1 MEATLKSE
9 LLKNAKLT
17 LSLDSDD
24 TSHDSYLE
32 LLIDAEFEIALAR
45 TGRTEEE
52 INEALKEAIVRNVGI
67 RFDSMPGTE
76 DKRDLDTYH
85 NFNKQPMF

>member
-17 LSLDSDD
+17 SGLDCDD
-24 TSHDSYLE
+24 TSHDDYLE

-45 TGRTEEE
+45 TGRTEAE
-52 INEALKEAIVRNVGI
+52 INEALKEAIARNVGI
-67 RFDSMPGTE
+67 RFDSME
-76 DKRDLDTYH
+76 DKRNLDTYH

>member
-1 MEATLKSE
+1 MMEATLKSE
-9 LLKNAKLT
+9 LLENAKLT
-17 LSLDSDD
+17 LSLDCDD

-45 TGRTEEE
+45 TGRTEDE

-67 RFDSMPGTE
+67 RFDSME

>member
-17 LSLDSDD
+17 SSLDCDD

-45 TGRTEEE
+45 TGRTEAE

-67 RFDSMPGTE
+67 RFDSME
-76 DKRDLDTYH
+76 DKRNLDTYH

>member
-1 MEATLKSE
+1 METALKSE
-9 LLKNAKLT
+9 LLEKAKLT
-17 LSLDSDD
+17 LSLDEVD

-45 TGRTEEE
+45 TGRTEAE

-67 RFDSMPGTE
+67 RFDSME
-76 DKRDLDTYH
+76 DKRNLDTYH

>member
-9 LLKNAKLT
+9 LLEKAKLT
-17 LSLDSDD
+17 LSLDCDD
-24 TSHDSYLE
+24 TSHDGYLE
-32 LLIDAEFEIALAR
+32 LLIDAEFEVALAR
-45 TGRTEEE
+45 TGRTEAE

-67 RFDSMPGTE
+67 RFDSME
-76 DKRDLDTYH
+76 DKRNLDTYH

>member
-17 LSLDSDD
+17 LSLDCDD

-67 RFDSMPGTE
+67 RFDIMD

-85 NFNKQPMF
+85 KFNKQPMF

>member
-9 LLKNAKLT
+9 LLEKAKLT
-17 LSLDSDD
+17 LSLDEDD
-24 TSHDSYLE
+24 TSHDDYLGV
-32 LLIDAEFEIALAR
+32 LIDAEFEIALAR
-45 TGRTEEE
+45 TGRTEAE

-67 RFDSMPGTE
+67 KFDSME
-76 DKRDLDTYH
+76 DKRNLDTYH

>member
-9 LLKNAKLT
+9 LLEKAKLT

-24 TSHDSYLE
+24 TSHDGYLE

-52 INEALKEAIVRNVGI
+52 INEALKEAIVRNAGI
-67 RFDSMPGTE
+67 KFDSMDG
-76 DKRDLDTYH
+76 KRDLDVYF
-85 NFNKQPMF
+85 NFNPAPMI

>member
-1 MEATLKSE
+1 MMEATLKSE
-9 LLKNAKLT
+9 LLEKAKLT
-17 LSLDSDD
+17 LSLDCDD

-32 LLIDAEFEIALAR
+32 LLIDAEFEVALAR
-45 TGRTEEE
+45 TGRTEAE

-67 RFDSMPGTE
+67 RFDSME
-76 DKRDLDTYH
+76 DKRNLDTYH

>member
-9 LLKNAKLT
+9 LLEKAKLT
-17 LSLDSDD
+17 LSLDEDG

-45 TGRTEEE
+45 TGRTEAE

-67 RFDSMPGTE
+67 RFDSME

>member
-17 LSLDSDD
+17 LSLDEDD
-24 TSHDSYLE
+24 TSHDDYLGV
-32 LLIDAEFEIALAR
+32 LIDAEFEIALAR
-45 TGRTEEE
+45 TGRTEAE

-67 RFDSMPGTE
+67 RFDSME

>member
-9 LLKNAKLT
+9 LLEKTKLT
-17 LSLDSDD
+17 LSLDCDD

-45 TGRTEEE
+45 TGKTEAQ
-52 INEALKEAIVRNVGI
+52 INEAIKESIVRNVGI
-67 RFDSMPGTE
+67 KFDSMDG
-76 DKRDLDTYH
+76 KRDLDVYF
-85 NFNKQPMF
+85 NFNEAPML

>member
-17 LSLDSDD
+17 SSLDSDD

-32 LLIDAEFEIALAR
+32 ILIDAEFEIALAR
-45 TGRTEEE
+45 TGRTEAE

-67 RFDSMPGTE
+67 RFDSME
-76 DKRDLDTYH
+76 DKRNLDTYH

>member
-17 LSLDSDD
+17 LSLDCDD

-32 LLIDAEFEIALAR
+32 ILIDAEFEIALAR
-45 TGRTEEE
+45 TGRTEDE

-67 RFDSMPGTE
+67 RFDSME

>member
-1 MEATLKSE
+1 MEATLKSD
-9 LLKNAKLT
+9 LLEKAKLT
-17 LSLDSDD
+17 LSLDSDE

-67 RFDSMPGTE
+67 RFDSME

>member
-17 LSLDSDD
+17 SSLDCDD
-24 TSHDSYLE
+24 TSHDDYLE
-32 LLIDAEFEIALAR
+32 ILIDAEFEIALAR

-67 RFDSMPGTE
+67 RFDSME

>member
-9 LLKNAKLT
+9 LLENAKLT
-17 LSLDSDD
+17 LSIDSDD
-24 TSHDSYLE
+24 TSHDSYLGI
-32 LLIDAEFEIALAR
+32 LIDAEFEIALAR
-45 TGRTEEE
+45 TGRTEAE

-67 RFDSMPGTE
+67 RFDSME

>member
-9 LLKNAKLT
+9 LLKNVKLT
-17 LSLDSDD
+17 SSLDCDD
-24 TSHDSYLE
+24 TSHDDYLE
-32 LLIDAEFEIALAR
+32 LLIDAEFEIAIAR
-45 TGRTEEE
+45 TGRTEAE

-67 RFDSMPGTE
+67 RFDSME

>member
-17 LSLDSDD
+17 LSLDCDD

-32 LLIDAEFEIALAR
+32 ILIDAEFEIALAR
-45 TGRTEEE
+45 TGRTEAE

-67 RFDSMPGTE
+67 RFDSME
-76 DKRDLDTYH
+76 DRRDLDTYH

>member
-17 LSLDSDD
+17 LSLDEVD
-24 TSHDSYLE
+24 TSHDGYLE
-32 LLIDAEFEIALAR
+32 ILIDAEFEIALAR

-67 RFDSMPGTE
+67 RFDSME

>member
-17 LSLDSDD
+17 SSLDCDD
-24 TSHDSYLE
+24 TSHDGYLE
-32 LLIDAEFEIALAR
+32 ILIDAEFEIALAR

-67 RFDSMPGTE
+67 RFDSME

>member
-9 LLKNAKLT
+9 LLEKAKLT
-17 LSLDSDD
+17 LSLDCDD

-45 TGRTEEE
+45 TGKTEAQ
-52 INEALKEAIVRNVGI
+52 INEAIKESIVRNVGI
-67 RFDSMPGTE
+67 KFDSMDG
-76 DKRDLDTYH
+76 KRDLDTYH
-85 NFNKQPMF
+85 SFNKQPMF

>member
-9 LLKNAKLT
+9 LLEKAKLT
-17 LSLDSDD
+17 LSLDEVD

-67 RFDSMPGTE
+67 KFDSME
-76 DKRDLDTYH
+76 DKRNLDTYH

>member
-9 LLKNAKLT
+9 LLEKAKLT
-17 LSLDSDD
+17 LSLDEVD
-24 TSHDSYLE
+24 TSHDDYLGV
-32 LLIDAEFEIALAR
+32 LIDAEFEVALAR

-67 RFDSMPGTE
+67 RFDSME
-76 DKRDLDTYH
+76 DKRNLDTYH

>member
-1 MEATLKSE
+1 MMEATLKSE

-17 LSLDSDD
+17 SSLDCDD

-67 RFDSMPGTE
+67 RFDNME
-76 DKRDLDTYH
+76 DKRDLDTY
-85 NFNKQPMF
+85 NSFNKQQMF

>member
-9 LLKNAKLT
+9 LLEKAKLT

-67 RFDSMPGTE
+67 RFDSME

>member
-9 LLKNAKLT
+9 LLEKAKLT

-32 LLIDAEFEIALAR
+32 ALIDAEFEIALAR
-45 TGRTEEE
+45 TGRTEVE

-67 RFDSMPGTE
+67 RFDSME

>member
-9 LLKNAKLT
+9 LLENAKLT
-17 LSLDSDD
+17 LSLDCDD
-24 TSHDSYLE
+24 TSHDNYLE

-45 TGRTEEE
+45 TGRTEAE

-67 RFDSMPGTE
+67 RFDSMEGR
-76 DKRDLDTYH
+76 RDLDTYH

>member
-1 MEATLKSE
+1 METALKSE
-9 LLKNAKLT
+9 LLEKAKLT
-17 LSLDSDD
+17 LSLDEVD

-45 TGRTEEE
+45 TGRTEAE

-67 RFDSMPGTE
+67 RFDSME

>member
-9 LLKNAKLT
+9 LLEKAKLT
-17 LSLDSDD
+17 LSLDEDD
-24 TSHDSYLE
+24 TSHDGYLE
-32 LLIDAEFEIALAR
+32 ILIDAEFEIALAR
-45 TGRTEEE
+45 TGRTEAE

-67 RFDSMPGTE
+67 RFDSME
-76 DKRDLDTYH
+76 DKRNLDTYH

>member
-9 LLKNAKLT
+9 LLEKAKLT
-17 LSLDSDD
+17 LSLDEVD

-45 TGRTEEE
+45 TGRTEAE

-67 RFDSMPGTE
+67 RFDSME

>member
-9 LLKNAKLT
+9 LLEKAKLT
-17 LSLDSDD
+17 LSLDEVD
-24 TSHDSYLE
+24 TSHDDYLGV
-32 LLIDAEFEIALAR
+32 LIDAEFEIALAR
-45 TGRTEEE
+45 TGRTEAE

-67 RFDSMPGTE
+67 RFDSME
-76 DKRDLDTYH
+76 DKRNLDTYH

>member
-1 MEATLKSE
+1 MEAILKSE
-9 LLKNAKLT
+9 LLEKAKQT
-17 LSLDSDD
+17 LSLDCDD

-45 TGRTEEE
+45 TGRTEAE

-67 RFDSMPGTE
+67 RFDSME